1 VALLPVG
8 TRVYVFAS
16 IAGTTTA
23 KGTQTVYPADGRVLF
38 IVARDSSGSWRIA
51 RSVFFGSDKW
61 DDVRWQA
68 TVGGARV
75 ARERG
80 QRDEAENL
88 CFRAYQHVG
97 AATLQ
102 NLYEYAATLAPL
114 KQTDAGVV
122 DEHAERLLMSR
133 QGGPGTQFLGFVPAD
148 EIGRYAAVLDELGRN
163 AEGMSMRR
171 LAVAARTD
179 QLVQVVRM
187 REQAQGEDTRGKCWL
202 DQ

>member
-1 VALLPVG
+1 M
-8 TRVYVFAS
+8 S
-16 IAGTTTA
+16 GTTTA
-23 KGTQTVYPADGRVLF
+23 KGAQRVYPADGRVLF

-51 RSVFFGSDKW
+51 RSVFFGSDTW
-61 DDVRWQA
+61 DDARWQA
-68 TVGGARV
+68 TVGDARA

-97 AATLQ
+97 AAALQ
-102 NLYEYAATLAPL
+102 SLYEYAATLARL
-114 KQTDAGVV
+114 KRTDAGVV
-122 DEHAERLLMSR
+122 DERAERLLMSR
-133 QGGPGTQFLGFVPAD
+133 QAGPGTQFLGFVPAD
-148 EIGRYAAVLDELGRN
+148 EIGRYAAVLDELGRS
-163 AEGMSMRR
+163 AEGVSTRS

-187 REQAQGEDTRGKCWL
+187 REQAQGDDTRGKCWL